1 MAESGR
7 PRVTLPAARKAEIAE
22 LAEIV
27 AAEHFPSGKVDPKSV
42 ADKREITISFG
53 HYKEAFDGLLEHL
66 AGEFHIYC
74 NLDRLEHPNRPRAR
88 FTIAHELGH
97 FFIEEHHA
105 ALVSGRSPGHGS
117 FAEYESRNPAEQ
129 EADHFAS
136 NLLMPQNR
144 FRRAAKGKPPGL
156 AGIKSLADDFGTS
169 VTSTAI
175 RFASL
180 EVRPC
185 LVVKWASDGYKWK
198 WLSTSA
204 RSAGYRRTIESV
216 DKVIKGSAT
225 EKAMTG
231 QVPPASGI
239 FESVT
244 TAATWFHNVAED
256 GRRNIILIEHAMQLG
271 RFGVL
276 TFLFPQAG
284 DFEPEH
290 L

>member
-1 MAESGR
+1 MSKSGR
-7 PRVTLPAARKAEIAE
+7 QRANLSSPRKAEIAE

-27 AAEHFPSGKVDPKSV
+27 AAEHFPSGKIDPQAIAAK
-42 ADKREITISFG
+42 KRVTISFG
-53 HYKEAFDGLLEHL
+53 HYKDAYDGLLEHL
-66 AGEFHIYC
+66 SGEFHIYC
-74 NLDRLEHPNRPRAR
+74 NLDRLERPDYPRTR

-105 ALVSGRSPGHGS
+105 ALASGKSPGHGS
-117 FAEYESRNPAEQ
+117 FTEYESRNPAEQ

-136 NLLMPQNR
+136 NLLMPQDR
-144 FRRAAKGKPPGL
+144 FLHAAKRKLPGL
-156 AGIKSLADDFGTS
+156 VGIKSLADDFGTS
-169 VTSTAI
+169 ITSTAI

-204 RSAGYRRTIESV
+204 RSAGYRKTIESL
-216 DKVIKGSAT
+216 DKVITGSAT

-244 TAATWFHNVAED
+244 TAAMWFHNVAED
-256 GRRNIILIEHAMQLG
+256 GCRNIILIEHAMQLG
-271 RFGVL
+271 KFGVL
-276 TFLFPQAG
+276 TFLFPQSG
-284 DFEPEH
+284 DFEPEY